1 VLNYKNARIDEIE
14 INGFLSLE
22 SVKIKLGKVNVFVG
36 PNASGKSNIVKALRL
51 LSLHA
56 KGEPMTKIGLKEFR
70 DVSFRFDPTRTIEI
84 TVKASI
90 NEREVIYYLEL
101 TGKTYY
107 EKVTLE
113 DKCIMENVGSKDH
126 FLYLDRN
133 GIQRK
138 RGIALAEYFTFEGT
152 SHIICKSPLAMVPD
166 DAMTELKEL
175 AKLLAGIEA
184 YSLSVEHIKQTSRIE
199 EPPHLGYHGENLARV
214 LLYLYLEKRNTYTRI
229 EQTLCQ
235 LIPEIEYVIPHI
247 VEGSDK
253 VVVKVKERMLEDSTP
268 TESISDGTL
277 RILSL
282 VTALH
287 TGASMV
293 ALEEPENCIHPHLLE
308 GLIDLVRKLPAQV
321 VITTHSPILLDYV
334 NPEEV
339 YVVTR
344 NRDGATIVK
353 RLAES
358 EEIETVKKF
367 LMEGGTLGE
376 AWYSGLIGGVPEV

>member
-1 VLNYKNARIDEIE
+1 MLDVKKSRIKEIE
-14 INGFLSLE
+14 IKGFLSLE
-22 SVKIKLGKVNVFVG
+22 NVKIKFNKINVFVG

-56 KGEPMTKIGLKEFR
+56 RGKPMTEIGLKEFR
-70 DVSFRFDPTRTIEI
+70 DISFRFDPTRTVEI
-84 TVKASI
+84 TVKALV
-90 NEREVIYYLEL
+90 NGKDVMYYLKL
-101 TGKTYY
+101 SGKTYH
-107 EKVTLE
+107 EKVMLE
-113 DKCIMENVGSKDH
+113 DKCIMENTGEDYY

-133 GIQRK
+133 GTQR
-138 RGIALAEYFTFEGT
+138 RRETASTEYFTFEGT
-152 SHIICKSPLAMVPD
+152 SHTVYKSPLAMVPD
-166 DAMTELKEL
+166 DAMTELRAL
-175 AKLLAGIEA
+175 AKLLASIEA
-184 YSLSVEHIKQTSRIE
+184 YSLSVEHIKQTSHIGAPSR
-199 EPPHLGYHGENLARV
+199 LGYRGENLARV
-214 LLYLYLEKRNTYTRI
+214 LLHLYLEKRDIYTRI
-229 EQTLCQ
+229 EENLRQ
-235 LIPEIEYVIPHI
+235 LIPEVEYVVPHI
-247 VEGSDK
+247 VEGTDK
-253 VVVKVKERMLEDSTP
+253 VVVKVKERMLENSTP
-268 TESISDGTL
+268 TEGISDGTL

-308 GLIDLVRKLPAQV
+308 GLIDLARKSPAQV
-321 VITTHSPILLDYV
+321 VITTHSPILLDYM